1 MIQQKIYFTDATY
14 NRMYEDGY
22 LGNANIIFEKAL
34 CRGEIF
40 DIGKTKSF
48 YIVDEDLKQ
57 RINKAIE
64 TINLMIYKGY
74 TISNKETARSYMAT
88 GENSEFGVR
97 AKELLDIL
105 KGSDKE

>member
-34 CRGEIF
+34 CKGEIF
-40 DIGKTKSF
+40 DIGKQSHF

-57 RINKAIE
+57 RIDKAIE
-64 TINLMIYKGY
+64 TLEEYVHDGDIVRIGG
-74 TISNKETARSYMAT
+74 I
-88 GENSEFGVR
+88 ENYV
-97 AKELLDIL
+97 LDIL

>member
-22 LGNANIIFEKAL
+22 LGYANIIFEKAL
-34 CRGEIF
+34 HRGEIF
-40 DIGKTKSF
+40 DIGKQKHF

-57 RINKAIE
+57 RIEKAIE
-64 TINLMIYKGY
+64 YIEELDDN
-74 TISNKETARSYMAT
+74 
-88 GENSEFGVR
+88 ENSYGDYDIHYQVK
-97 AKELLDIL
+97 KELLDIL

>member
-34 CRGEIF
+34 RGGEIF
-40 DIGKTKSF
+40 DIGKESHF

-57 RINKAIE
+57 RIDKAIE
-64 TINLMIYKGY
+64 YIESECNEFYVNEPHYRGYQIINI
-74 TISNKETARSYMAT
+74 EP
-88 GENSEFGVR
+88 
-97 AKELLDIL
+97 LLDIL
-105 KGSDKE
+105 KGSDENEKEED